1 MMRAALAALI
11 VIAHAGTQDQAKID
25 ALVKKLDS
33 PDWVEQAQAAKEL
46 AKIGKPVLGALRA
59 VMLSD
64 SPSAKYWASMI
75 SDSMGRTAA
84 PADPA
89 PSTTEAEIA
98 ASPNPKGFNPAANDL
113 GSLVFAC
120 NNARHGPYE
129 ATFSRCLVCAKQ
141 KKFAFDY
148 GADCY
153 RCAVC
158 KRAYTRKEII
168 CDMCGQPPQG
178 RIPIRAKTAAG
189 L

>member
-11 VIAHAGTQDQAKID
+11 VITGAGTQDPAKID
-25 ALVKKLDS
+25 SLVKKLDS

-46 AKIGKPVLGALRA
+46 AKIGKPVLGTLRA

-75 SDSMGRTAA
+75 SDSLGRTAA
-84 PADPA
+84 PPEPA
-89 PSTTEAEIA
+89 PEAEIA
-98 ASPNPKGFNPAANDL
+98 ATPNPKGFNPGANDL

-141 KKFAFDY
+141 KKFAYDY
-148 GADCY
+148 AADCY

-158 KRAYTRKEII
+158 KRAYARKEIV
-168 CDMCGQPPQG
+168 CEMCGQPPQG